1 MSATTP
7 SHDKHAGAAPAKAGA
22 VSFGALFGLGALWL
36 LVLLSALAVIHAT
49 HRSRQLFN
57 ELDQLGREQN
67 RLDVEWGRLLLER
80 GTLASLAEIER
91 QARGRLGLR
100 EPTLEDLRVI
110 VP

>member
-1 MSATTP
+1 MNALGRAN
-7 SHDKHAGAAPAKAGA
+7 DKFAGAAPAEAGA
-22 VSFGALFGLGALWL
+22 FTFWRLFGLAVLWL
-36 LVLLSALAVIHAT
+36 LVLTSALAVIHTT

-67 RLDVEWGRLLLER
+67 RLDIEWGRLLLER
-80 GTLASLAEIER
+80 STLASLSEIER

-110 VP
+110 TP